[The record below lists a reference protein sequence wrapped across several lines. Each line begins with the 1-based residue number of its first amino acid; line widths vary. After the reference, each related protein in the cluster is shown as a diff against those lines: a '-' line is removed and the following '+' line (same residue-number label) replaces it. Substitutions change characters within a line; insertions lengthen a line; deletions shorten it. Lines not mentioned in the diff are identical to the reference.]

1 MFHNNI
7 SHFSR
12 FHSHYRRTE
21 RTRFI
26 QSSQNLITN
35 LPLGTFNFFRIDII
49 INPVM
54 PFYREIRMNKLDPGI
69 NIIQY

>member
-12 FHSHYRRTE
+12 FHGHYRRTE

-26 QSSQNLITN
+26 QSSQNFITN
-35 LPLGTFNFFRIDII
+35 LALGTFNFFRIDII